1 LQSAPFILLLHEC
14 LQPQRDDGVSALMST
29 WFGVRA
35 AALEQRDADGEEED
49 VDEPWPQGPFDS
61 REAAQAAATQRDEV
75 EHARR
80 AKQAGRAAQVA
91 AKHPCSC
98 GRPIV
103 EKERD
108 GVRHIVQANRVL
120 APLLQALL
128 QHFFPSMRGTLLQLQ
143 HESGAASLR
152 ASSVLLLPRLSPFL
166 GAPAFDHTLVLA
178 CLNPS
183 RVTAAQPSPLAFS
196 ELEAVV
202 RRLNLTAE
210 DAAVANTGSDS
221 SSASCASAAP
231 VGGTVATPTGPYAFE
246 PSVDDLRAAG
256 VAPLLWPAFFR
267 QQMDEAWNSFP
278 AAETQPQPQPRL
290 SDLGVFVLQL
300 YFEAA
305 VMRVLY
311 SSSRRTNSLLDCAA
325 ELALLLPPGLRESLP
340 IPLLTQEPRWTH
352 FPAHG
357 APSGLRAA
365 ATSVGDVESAARG
378 RPSEIAEEAQQHM
391 RQSVSSA
398 AKQFPSL
405 YRRQVA
411 AAAQA
416 RAQNAMDDGPFPD
429 DDDECGAP
437 GDGVG
442 SRTQPTQS
450 VDPLAANFVPADF
463 VSRVDPDVAA
473 AAVAARRGTK
483 VRGSG
488 PRLSTQLQ
496 HTLLQQ
502 MESHARHIGVLT
514 DDLFLNSVSFTGR
527 VRELVS
533 TMTMRQLTLSAP
545 FVAGMQMVVEAELRR
560 VVATAFELQRQRM
573 RHDAA
578 QAEAVAALT
587 ALASPPAPAAACMS
601 DDHASVDVETSI
613 LVTNLTSFATE
624 AYLRD
629 LFSRAGT
636 IVRYARP
643 GVSEARLTYARRSEA
658 QFAERE
664 WDEAIIDSESISI
677 QIIEPTKPRTIQP
690 NPFQH
695 VDPALPHAAFLQR
708 AINLHHQ
715 GTEGIGT

>member
-1 LQSAPFILLLHEC
+1 
-14 LQPQRDDGVSALMST
+14 
-29 WFGVRA
+29 
-35 AALEQRDADGEEED
+35 
-49 VDEPWPQGPFDS
+49 
-61 REAAQAAATQRDEV
+61 
-75 EHARR
+75 
-80 AKQAGRAAQVA
+80 
-91 AKHPCSC
+91 
-98 GRPIV
+98 
-103 EKERD
+103 
-108 GVRHIVQANRVL
+108 
-120 APLLQALL
+120 
-128 QHFFPSMRGTLLQLQ
+128 MRGTLLQLQ

-325 ELALLLPPGLRESLP
+325 ELALLLPPSLREMLP
-340 IPLLTQEPRWTH
+340 IPSLAQDPRWTH

-365 ATSVGDVESAARG
+365 ATSVADIESGARG
-378 RPSEIAEEAQQHM
+378 VPSEIAEEAQQRM

-416 RAQNAMDDGPFPD
+416 RAQNAMDNGPGASTFAE
-429 DDDECGAP
+429 DDDESGIP
-437 GDGVG
+437 GDGVV

-450 VDPLAANFVPADF
+450 VDPLAANFVPPDF
-463 VSRVDPDVAA
+463 VARVDPDIAA
-473 AAVAARRGTK
+473 AAAAAGRGAK

-502 MESHARHIGVLT
+502 MESHARHTGVLT
-514 DDLFLNSVSFTGR
+514 DDLLLNSVSFAGR
-527 VRELVS
+527 IRDLVP
-533 TMTMRQLTLSAP
+533 TMTFRQLTLSAP
-545 FVAGMQMVVEAELRR
+545 FVAGMQMVIEAELRR

-578 QAEAVAALT
+578 QAEEAAALT

-613 LVTNLTSFATE
+613 LVLNLTSFATE

-636 IVRYARP
+636 LVRYARP
-643 GVSEARLTYARRSEA
+643 RVTEARLTYARRSEA